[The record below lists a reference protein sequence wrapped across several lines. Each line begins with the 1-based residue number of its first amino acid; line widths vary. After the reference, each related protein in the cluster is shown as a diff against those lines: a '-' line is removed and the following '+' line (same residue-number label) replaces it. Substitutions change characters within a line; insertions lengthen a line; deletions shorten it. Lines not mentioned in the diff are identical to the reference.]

1 MEKPQHTHTLEVGP
15 GTPPRPRVPLPPITF
30 WLSHPS
36 WRHGLG
42 RSGKLRR
49 QPGVPAQGRE
59 GSQFLAGAWEVQTE
73 CQNTARGGEVR
84 QLGSHSQAQPHG
96 RCLRPGGALEL
107 EGSRGGQAGRKHQC
121 HRCTEGVR
129 EERFEQLSQEAKD
142 SGWRHWGPDTWQSG
156 QPPSL
161 RAGGKHQADPMT
173 PNTCVPCC
181 LDALLD
187 SSISALRL
195 RSLPWP
201 SSGSPEGP
209 AQKSQKS

>member
-1 MEKPQHTHTLEVGP
+1 MVWDGVASSADSQESQPREEKAVS
-15 GTPPRPRVPLPPITF
+15 PL
-30 WLSHPS
+30 LL
-36 WRHGLG
+36 LG
-42 RSGKLRR
+42 KCR
-49 QPGVPAQGRE
+49 QCR
-59 GSQFLAGAWEVQTE
+59 
-73 CQNTARGGEVR
+73 NTVIGGEMR

-96 RCLRPGGALEL
+96 RVSQGLGGPLSL
-107 EGSRGGQAGRKHQC
+107 EGSRGRKAGRKHQC

-129 EERFEQLSQEAKD
+129 EERFEQLSHEAKD
-142 SGWRHWGPDTWQSG
+142 SGWRHWGPDTRQNR

-161 RAGGKHQADPMT
+161 RAGEKHQADPLT

-187 SSISALRL
+187 SSVSALRL

-201 SSGSPEGP
+201 SSGSPEGA